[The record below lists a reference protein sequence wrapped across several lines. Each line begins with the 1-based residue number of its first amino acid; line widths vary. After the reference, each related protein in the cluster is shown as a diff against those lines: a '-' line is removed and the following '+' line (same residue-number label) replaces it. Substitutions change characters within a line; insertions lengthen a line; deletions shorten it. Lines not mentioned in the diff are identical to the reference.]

1 MGLKFKHALVALDQ
15 SEASDLIADSL
26 SAFKQLGTSKFTLF
40 TSVSISYPGSLS
52 SKKKS
57 NLENKLNIYKLHLA
71 THGFDVNTEVRAAIN
86 AYTPEQ
92 ILKAA
97 HDSGAN
103 YIIMAN
109 RGYNKLRE
117 LLLGS
122 TATELLQRCDL
133 PVYLMKLSVSDES
146 EMSERRYSAMTAG
159 RKSLEKILFPTD
171 FSTTSDRAFEVVK
184 EFGAKAV
191 IIDILHVQ
199 ATGRSGMNDPKMLE
213 QFDRTD
219 TERLRELQ
227 FELRELTNA
236 EVSIKVR
243 YGAAVNQI
251 LEQAENS
258 GSTLIVMGSQG
269 RGYVE
274 DIFMGG
280 VCHQVVRKSPIP
292 VLTIPAHRAENT

>member
-1 MGLKFKHALVALDQ
+1 MSLPFKHALVALDQ
-15 SEASDLIADSL
+15 SDASDLIVDSL
-26 SAFKQLGTSKFTLF
+26 SSFKQFGTSKFTLF
-40 TSVSISYPGSLS
+40 TSVNVPYPGNLS
-52 SKKKS
+52 SKKKEKFA
-57 NLENKLNIYKLHLA
+57 NRLNIYKLHLE
-71 THGFDVNTEVRAAIN
+71 TDDFEVDTEVRSVIN
-86 AYTPEQ
+86 AYTPAQ
-92 ILKAA
+92 ILEAA
-97 HDSGAN
+97 HDCDAD
-103 YIIMAN
+103 YIIIAN
-109 RGYNKLRE
+109 RGYNKFRE

-146 EMSERRYSAMTAG
+146 EMSERRLTAMRAG
-159 RKSLEKILFPTD
+159 RKSLERILLPTD

-184 EFGAKAV
+184 EFGAKAEK
-191 IIDILHVQ
+191 IDILHIQ

-213 QFDRTD
+213 NFDRTD

-227 FELRELTNA
+227 SDLKLVTDA

-243 YGAAVNQI
+243 YGTAVNQI
-251 LEQAENS
+251 LEHAES
-258 GSTLIVMGSQG
+258 SDSTLIVMGSQG

-292 VLTIPAHRAENT
+292 VLTIPARRAESN